1 MARGSYSLNIFE
13 QYRLDL
19 FLERAWGRDRSIDGS
34 WQPIIGLGVAVNF
47 RAPKSTML
55 RADFGRSLL
64 PARYRTVGSYNL
76 QVLILKPLR

>member
-13 QYRLDL
+13 QYRLDSL
-19 FLERAWGRDRSIDGS
+19 PRARLGTRPAIDAD
-34 WQPIIGLGVAVNF
+34 WQRILGLGVAVNF

-55 RADFGRSLL
+55 RADFGSSLL

-76 QVLILKPLR
+76 QILILKPLR